1 MKLVFN
7 KPNSAIT
14 RYDFIEEKV
23 HIGKILEIGSNQIA
37 LMKSTLRK
45 KIINSDYLNLDI
57 NPTFNNR
64 ICTIKEDIVSYK
76 IREKYDTIIMLEVLE
91 HLHLREWSIVISKLK
106 KSLKKGGILIVSTPY
121 KQSISNYVKIIES
134 LNYYQIHTIFNIDK
148 KLMKIFFGNKA
159 EICVL
164 NNIRFKN
171 DGSSV
176 VWAVLRFLKRLIF
189 RRNSHNNFVKTIFVF
204 FEKE

>member
-134 LNYYQIHTIFNIDK
+134 IGDRDLICTNDIHGTFYSPSQRKPFFRTAGFAINKDALIDDSVKPFLNCAPIAFFFLEKGNLK
-148 KLMKIFFGNKA
+148 K
-159 EICVL
+159 
-164 NNIRFKN
+164 
-171 DGSSV
+171 
-176 VWAVLRFLKRLIF
+176 
-189 RRNSHNNFVKTIFVF
+189 
-204 FEKE
+204 